1 MAMPCAPAAPIL
13 MIGGSSAAQPSDPL
27 RLFAQLAG
35 AAGARIAVIT
45 SGSRSPQ
52 AVGARYER
60 VFGGFGAQATAYP
73 LLDRATANDPAL
85 LAGLET
91 ADAFFFT
98 GGEQL
103 CITARLGGS
112 AALRMVRSRH
122 AAGALLGGTS
132 AGTSVM
138 SSTMIAFGYEGAT
151 PRHNLVNLSPGFG
164 FLTGVILDQHFSQ
177 RNRLGRLQTAVSYNP
192 EEIGVGIDED
202 TAALFQPDGTFEVAG
217 PGTVTVVD
225 GLGISYNTSPDVE
238 DMTLPLQ
245 IEGLQL
251 YRLQAGDRFDLL
263 ARRATA
269 GGSAVVSRR
278 SSVGGRP
285 SSVRGRR

>member
-1 MAMPCAPAAPIL
+1 MAMPRAPLAPLL
-13 MIGGSSAAQPSDPL
+13 MIGGSSAAQPTDPL
-27 RLFAQLAG
+27 RLFTELAG
-35 AAGARIAVIT
+35 GVGAQIAVIT

-52 AVGARYER
+52 SVGARYER
-60 VFGGFGAQATAYP
+60 VFSGFGAQATAYA

-91 ADAFFFT
+91 ANAFFFT

-112 AALRMVRSRH
+112 AALRIMRSRH

-132 AGTSVM
+132 AGTSAM
-138 SSTMIAFGYEGAT
+138 SSTMIAFGYEGVT
-151 PRHNLVNLSPGFG
+151 PRHNLVNLAPGFG

-177 RNRLGRLQTAVSYNP
+177 RDRLGRLETAVSYNP

-202 TAALFQPDGTFEVAG
+202 TAALFQPDGTFEVSG

-225 GLGISYNTSPDVE
+225 GLGISFNTSPDVE

-245 IEGLQL
+245 IDGLQL

-263 ARRATA
+263 ARRAQAA
-269 GGSAVVSRR
+269 GRPAVV
-278 SSVGGRP
+278 GRP
-285 SSVRGRR
+285 ASVRGRR